1 MVPKFE
7 VKITKHGLIARMT
20 VAVAE
25 AHPPRLEPRVAGLL
39 SAECAA
45 RGLDVRGTINIEVQE
60 NWLTTTVDVT
70 AAAFVVTTDRTGA
83 STTKRLASGTGKTA
97 GPPVRRSA

>member
-1 MVPKFE
+1 
-7 VKITKHGLIARMT
+7 
-20 VAVAE
+20 VAKWI
-25 AHPPRLEPRVAGLL
+25 

-45 RGLDVRGTINIEVQE
+45 RGLAVHGTINIEVQE

-83 STTKRLASGTGKTA
+83 TTAGRPASGTGKTA
-97 GPPVRRSA
+97 APAGASHGLSEGYRLKLCSSNCCRLSCPRAIMIG